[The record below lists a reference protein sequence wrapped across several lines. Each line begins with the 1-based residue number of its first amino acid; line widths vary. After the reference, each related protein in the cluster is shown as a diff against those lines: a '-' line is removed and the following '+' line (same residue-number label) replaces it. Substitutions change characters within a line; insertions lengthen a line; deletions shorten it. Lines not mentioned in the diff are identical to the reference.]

1 MMPSTWTTT
10 VLIIVAGS
18 VLTEGATTPVRSPSS
33 LARFL
38 APVVRHRLEE
48 GRLPPALVEE
58 LVADFED
65 PELMDFHD
73 ADKRQFDEYGHMRF
87 GKRAGGSGGVGGEY
101 DDYGHLRFGRS
112 LSTMTT
118 SAGSSRSNSGDSN
131 DRYNHHHHHYHQ
143 LDASA
148 SSRGH

>member
-1 MMPSTWTTT
+1 M
-10 VLIIVAGS
+10 
-18 VLTEGATTPVRSPSS
+18 
-33 LARFL
+33 
-38 APVVRHRLEE
+38 
-48 GRLPPALVEE
+48 
-58 LVADFED
+58 ADFED

-112 LSTMTT
+112 LNTMTT
-118 SAGSSRSNSGDSN
+118 SAGSSSSSSRSNSGDSN
-131 DRYNHHHHHYHQ
+131 DRYNHHHHHHQ
-143 LDASA
+143 LDTSA

>member
-1 MMPSTWTTT
+1 M
-10 VLIIVAGS
+10 
-18 VLTEGATTPVRSPSS
+18 
-33 LARFL
+33 
-38 APVVRHRLEE
+38 
-48 GRLPPALVEE
+48 
-58 LVADFED
+58 ADFED

-112 LSTMTT
+112 LNAMTT
-118 SAGSSRSNSGDSN
+118 SAGSSSRISSSRSSSGDSS
-131 DRYNHHHHHYHQ
+131 DRYNHHHHHHQ

-148 SSRGH
+148 TSRGH